1 MKICFLNRGR
11 ETHPGGDVI
20 QLDATMAALRRA
32 GVEVEETGWD
42 VERMRAGRFDL
53 AHVFHCNFDWSL
65 GNVRAVQQAGLRYV
79 LTPIYY
85 PGPLLSGIT
94 LDDLLDIISEATAI
108 LPFSRCEWDEMGE
121 SFPPLEGQSI
131 MLPNIVVIP
140 NGTDRSFH
148 RISDPML
155 REGVL
160 CVSARGESDK
170 GVPLVRSV
178 CEALEIPF
186 TCATGVP
193 HADLPEIYKHRRV
206 FVNASES
213 ERMSLTIGEA
223 LCANCRVLA
232 STGNRGNE
240 HYPKLVTFNP
250 TNRLELSRLI
260 HRAYYSPGWDTQPN
274 HAARALTWDGVAE
287 RLIEVYKG
295 VLGHD

>member
-1 MKICFLNRGR
+1 MSLRVCFLNRGR

-20 QLDATMAALRRA
+20 ALDATMDALRRA
-32 GVEVEETGWD
+32 GVDCEETGWD
-42 VERMRAGRFDL
+42 VERMRRGGFDL

-65 GNVRAVQQAGLRYV
+65 GNVRAAKEAGLHYV
-79 LTPIYY
+79 LTPVYY
-85 PGPLLSGIT
+85 PGPLQSGISDYD
-94 LDDLLDIISEATAI
+94 LDKIICWAAALT
-108 LPFSRCEWDEMGE
+108 PFSKAEMNE
-121 SFPPLEGQSI
+121 LSSELE
-131 MLPNIVVIP
+131 LPHLNYHVVP
-140 NGTDRSFH
+140 NGTAHSFH

-155 REGVL
+155 RDGVL

-170 GVPLVRSV
+170 GVPMVREICS
-178 CEALEIPF
+178 ALEIPF
-186 TCATGVP
+186 TCATSVP
-193 HADLPEIYKHRRV
+193 HDNLPAFYKNHRV

-240 HYPKLVTFNP
+240 HYPKLVTFDP
-250 TNRLELSRLI
+250 TNRFELSRLI

-274 HAARALTWDGVAE
+274 HAARALTWDVVAE

-295 VLGHD
+295 VLGHA